1 MSISFKGAKKF
12 KPHNGLSKKSVIY
25 SVLPSPEYVFKLNCG
40 DETLNP
46 VVSIGDY
53 VQIGTKLADFESYD
67 TIPCHSSVSGTV
79 TSITESEIRI
89 NNDMLYTSPNYTK
102 KNKAE
107 ELTTR
112 EMLWLI
118 RESGVCEI
126 RNGIPAHLILG
137 TDKTPEYVI
146 VPTFDSDPY
155 VSSPQIFTEKNTS
168 KILSGLTIAMNIL
181 NTKKAIIAITDD
193 CKGIFSNFKLKLR
206 FNENVIPYK
215 LKARYPQDKD
225 DILIKTL
232 TGKTASNANSVIIS
246 AETLC
251 NIYDAVTFSKP
262 VTEKIVTVSGD
273 DILPPNN
280 YRVPV
285 GLPISS
291 LLSDCGYTSPDTVI
305 YGGVI
310 DGKILTDTNTPV
322 SRNTKAIIAFSDS
335 SNIPKY
341 RKKR

>member
-1 MSISFKGAKKF
+1 MAISFKGAKKF
-12 KPHNGLSKKSVIY
+12 KPHNGLGNKTVIY
-25 SVLPSPEYVFKLNCG
+25 SVLPSPTYIFKLEYG
-40 DETLNP
+40 DHLLNP
-46 VVSIGDY
+46 LVNIGDY

-67 TIPCHSSVSGTV
+67 AIPCHSSVSGIV
-79 TSITESEIRI
+79 SSISEDEIYI
-89 NNDMLYTSPNYTK
+89 ENDMLYSSLSYDTK
-102 KNKAE
+102 NDTDK
-107 ELTTR
+107 LTTR
-112 EMLWLI
+112 EKLWLI

-126 RNGIPAHLILG
+126 RSGIPAHLILG

-155 VSSPQIFTEKNTS
+155 VSSPQVFTKKNTD
-168 KILSGLTIAMNIL
+168 KILSGLNIAMNIL
-181 NTKKAIIAITDD
+181 NTKKAIVATTDD
-193 CKGIFSNFKLKLR
+193 CKSVFSDFKLKLR
-206 FNENVIPYK
+206 YNENIIPYK
-215 LKARYPQDKD
+215 LKARYPQDND
-225 DILIKTL
+225 NILIKTL
-232 TGKTASNANSVIIS
+232 TGKSAENTNSVILS

-262 VTEKIVTVSGD
+262 VTDKLVTVSGD

-280 YRVPV
+280 YRVPI

-310 DGKILTDTNTPV
+310 DGEVVTDLDIPV
-322 SRNTKAIIAFSDS
+322 SRNTKAVLAFNDS